1 MKEIIKKNRNVLL
14 ILIDILIIISCYIA
28 SILFLNVPIDN
39 IKALVMQI
47 AVVVI
52 VYQIFLNIFHMYQS
66 RCSVL
71 IGAFFP
77 AQYYRTFQ
85 LCLMP
90 NVPGFSRSTQFR
102 YPSSHALPNSSFISA
117 DSSASSSLISAKISS
132 EGVGGTN

>member
-52 VYQIFLNIFHMYQS
+52 VYQIFLNIFHMYWQVS
-66 RCSVL
+66 S
-71 IGAFFP
+71 
-77 AQYYRTFQ
+77 Y
-85 LCLMP
+85 
-90 NVPGFSRSTQFR
+90 STIM
-102 YPSSHALPNSSFISA
+102 YIVEKSIALA
-117 DSSASSSLISAKISS
+117 DKPRKLA
-132 EGVGGTN
+132 GH